1 MENKENM
8 VEVHLA
14 FIALG
19 WDLED
24 AFHYKGMYDESDPDG
39 YEKLLAQAEECFEL
53 NCEPDEAYI
62 VIDVNDAALV
72 AVCVAPD
79 YERE

>member
-39 YEKLLAQAEECFEL
+39 YDKLLEQAEECFEM
-53 NCEPDEAYI
+53 NFDADEAYV
-62 VIDVNDAALV
+62 VIDINEATLV
-72 AVCVAPD
+72 AVSTAPD
-79 YERE
+79 ME